1 MMGFWEKREKNIKS
15 ECQFRVAP
23 TTLTSSLWN
32 KGQKSLR
39 DIGGKEEKK
48 NSEKKFKIYKDVER
62 S

>member
-15 ECQFRVAP
+15 ECQFRVVFII
-23 TTLTSSLWN
+23 LTFFLWN
-32 KGQKSLR
+32 KGQKFLR